1 MSRDLPFI
9 VRGGI
14 WYVDYQHRGKRIRY
28 TLGLHASAPLRRVWE
43 TFERLEGERLQ
54 SKTRRPIVPA
64 LDRFLQAK
72 QSNRNPKT
80 AERYE
85 SILNKFDVY
94 LGEQGIQYL
103 DQLSP
108 QTFNDY
114 AARLR
119 ADGQKPAGVNTE
131 LTHLR
136 ACFNLLNS
144 WGLMPATYTS
154 RNWFTSA
161 YFRDLPKRQRVY
173 SAPELRALFADP
185 RFGDLYHFLYL
196 SGQRVG
202 VVLQLHVS
210 HINRDRGVISFARG
224 KRGQLQE
231 IPLTAQIRAHLDS
244 LDPGDNGYYFWAD
257 SRPLPT
263 PARIRG
269 IRGRVSARL
278 RSILSAGKY
287 QPGRV
292 HDIRATTAT
301 HLAPLMTMPELMN
314 FLGWTQP
321 ATAMLYYRQRP
332 EDLAVPYLPASPAGL
347 EGQKRRDQI
356 SVTRNLPRP

>member
-1 MSRDLPFI
+1 MSRNLPFI
-9 VRGGI
+9 VRGGT
-14 WYVDYQHRGKRIRY
+14 WYVDYHHRGKRIRY
-28 TLGLHASAPLRRVWE
+28 TLGLPASAPERRVWE
-43 TFERLEGERLQ
+43 KFERLEAERLE
-54 SKTRRPIVPA
+54 SKIRRPIVPA

-72 QSNRNPKT
+72 RDNRN
-80 AERYE
+80 
-85 SILNKFDVY
+85 
-94 LGEQGIQYL
+94 
-103 DQLSP
+103 P

-119 ADGQKPAGVNTE
+119 AAGQQPAGVNSE

-144 WGLMPATYTS
+144 WGLMPATYNS
-154 RNWFTSA
+154 RHWFTSA
-161 YFRDLPKRQRVY
+161 YFRDLPKRQRIY

-185 RFGDLYHFLYL
+185 QFGDLYHFLYL
-196 SGQRVG
+196 SGQRIG
-202 VVLQLHVS
+202 VVLQLHTS
-210 HINRDRGVISFARG
+210 HVNRDRGVISFARG

-231 IPLTAQIRAHLDS
+231 IPLTPQIRDHLDS
-244 LDPGDNGYYFWAD
+244 LDPGNNGFYFWAD

-263 PARIRG
+263 PDRILG
-269 IRGRVSARL
+269 VEARVSARL
-278 RSILSAGKY
+278 RCILSAGKY

-347 EGQKRRDQI
+347 EGQKRRGQI
-356 SVTRNLPRP
+356 SVKGNSPRP

>member
-9 VRGGI
+9 VRNGV
-14 WYVDYQHRGKRIRY
+14 WHVDYQHRGKRIRY

-108 QTFNDY
+108 QLFNDY

-119 ADGQKPAGVNTE
+119 AAGQKPAGVNTE

-136 ACFNLLNS
+136 ACLNLLNS
-144 WGLMPATYTS
+144 WGLMPASYSS

-161 YFRDLPKRQRVY
+161 YFRDLPRRKRTY
-173 SAPELRALFADP
+173 SAPELRAMFADSQ
-185 RFGDLYHFLYL
+185 FGDLYKFLYL
-196 SGQRVG
+196 SGQRIG
-202 VVLQLHVS
+202 VVLQLHTS

-231 IPLTAQIRAHLDS
+231 IPLTPQIRDHLDT
-244 LDPGDNGYYFWAD
+244 LEPGDNGYYFWAD
-257 SRPLPT
+257 SRLLPT
-263 PARIRG
+263 PTRISSA
-269 IRGRVSARL
+269 VSGVGGNL
-278 RSILSAGKY
+278 RRILRAGKY
-287 QPGRV
+287 QPGRT

-301 HLAPLMTMPELMN
+301 HLAPLMSMPELMN
-314 FLGWTQP
+314 FLGWSEP
-321 ATAMLYYRQRP
+321 ATALLYYRQRP
-332 EDLAVPYLPASPAGL
+332 EDLAVPDLPAVPAAASS
-347 EGQKRRDQI
+347 RQI
-356 SVTRNLPRP
+356 RVTRPSPRPANS